1 MPDMNDLET
10 VEDLS
15 NGIWFLVKD
24 FLKEQDLSVI
34 ELEKAYDL
42 IVKDLRSTFDR
53 QTVLALSRKN

>member
-1 MPDMNDLET
+1 MEDYET

-24 FLKEQDLSVI
+24 FLKEQDLSVL

>member
-1 MPDMNDLET
+1 MEDYET

-34 ELEKAYDL
+34 ELR
-42 IVKDLRSTFDR
+42 RS
-53 QTVLALSRKN
+53 L